1 MPGTDPA
8 DREIAEVL
16 LGRCGSRARLHVRH
30 LVHNLEQSGDSA
42 GASAWLKVLHLL
54 SGEPGDPAA

>member
-8 DREIAEVL
+8 DREIAEAL
-16 LGRCGSRARLHVRH
+16 LGRYGSRARLHVRH

-42 GASAWLKVLHLL
+42 GASTWLEVLHLL
-54 SGEPGDPAA
+54 SGEPGEPSA